1 MMLGREDER
10 LETGALRLA
19 RPLPSIE
26 CSWIEEGRALGPV
39 TPFAIGEGVDAEMEE
54 LRPLGALVAELR
66 RRGPWPHAWQSRE
79 KETRAGSGGCEEKR
93 ATVHGMVEVVERSRG
108 REVEVVEDSP

>member
-1 MMLGREDER
+1 MVLGREDER
-10 LETGALRLA
+10 LEASAPGSA

-39 TPFAIGEGVDAEMEE
+39 TPFAIGESVDAEMEE
-54 LRPLGALVAELR
+54 QRPFRALVPQLR

-79 KETRAGSGGCEEKR
+79 KETRAGSGGCNEKGT
-93 ATVHGMVEVVERSRG
+93 TVHGMVEVVERSRG